1 MALAWQDARRR
12 ASELLE
18 QYWDGT
24 YPVDV
29 RAIARAAGLDT
40 YIREL
45 PSGVSGLIV
54 KREDDERARAYASA
68 FEIPERQ
75 RFTFAHELGHF
86 IERTDLAH
94 DPEFSFTEKR
104 SREYNLHEFY
114 ADEFAGALLMPARK
128 LEKLENEGKTLTEQA
143 QILGVSVAAVKKRH
157 ERLNKAPEQ

>member
-45 PSGVSGLIV
+45 PGGVSGLSV
-54 KREDDERARAYASA
+54 KR
-68 FEIPERQ
+68 
-75 RFTFAHELGHF
+75 
-86 IERTDLAH
+86 
-94 DPEFSFTEKR
+94 
-104 SREYNLHEFY
+104 
-114 ADEFAGALLMPARK
+114 
-128 LEKLENEGKTLTEQA
+128 GKE
-143 QILGVSVAAVKKRH
+143 
-157 ERLNKAPEQ
+157 